1 MKSGLP
7 ASLFAI
13 SLLVLGGC
21 VSPPP
26 LAPQAVHET
35 ARPSSVPCHADGLT
49 RRVLV
54 TAFPL
59 QRPEQIRHGEYMGW
73 PQATAEVLAATL
85 ERGGR
90 LGAVG
95 APERFPFATADAAP
109 EPERDAAN
117 LPRLVEWTAR
127 ADAQF
132 ALAGVFRDFGMA
144 RNEFLIPERHMVA
157 EAFLYDGRD
166 GRLLARREFAWK
178 LPLSQDLPR
187 KALPGTREFATTRI
201 GQLYLALIDD
211 MARWAEESLA
221 CRAFPLRV
229 TKVEGRRVH
238 LDLGGAHGIAPGMAL
253 QDWRPGDPSPPR
265 RPGGFPPGAR
275 APFAIV
281 KEATQRSSVAEIP
294 LQRNPPTPLPGD
306 LLYVAPA
313 ARRNNP

>member
-1 MKSGLP
+1 MKPGLF
-7 ASLFAI
+7 LFVFA
-13 SLLVLGGC
+13 LLALGGC
-21 VSPPP
+21 T
-26 LAPQAVHET
+26 LAPPVDTTQIPEEATV
-35 ARPSSVPCHADGLT
+35 CADGLT

-95 APERFPFATADAAP
+95 APERFPFATPDAAP
-109 EPERDAAN
+109 ELERDAAN
-117 LPRLVEWTAR
+117 LPRLVAWMAR

-132 ALAGVFRDFGMA
+132 ALAGVFRDFGAA
-144 RNEFLIPERHMVA
+144 RNEFLVPERHMVA

-187 KALPGTREFATTRI
+187 KALPGTREFAATRI
-201 GQLYLALIDD
+201 GQLHLALIDD

-221 CRAFPLRV
+221 CRPFPLRV
-229 TKVEGRRVH
+229 TRVEGRRLH
-238 LDLGGAHGIAPGMAL
+238 LDLGSAHGVVPGMAL
-253 QDWRPGDPSPPR
+253 QDWRPGDPPPAR
-265 RPGGFPPGAR
+265 RPGSFPPGAR
-275 APFAIV
+275 QAFAIV
-281 KEATQRSSVAEIP
+281 KETAPHGSVAEIP
-294 LQRNPPTPLPGD
+294 PQRNPPTPLPGD
-306 LLYVAPA
+306 LLYVTPA
-313 ARRNNP
+313 ARGNNP